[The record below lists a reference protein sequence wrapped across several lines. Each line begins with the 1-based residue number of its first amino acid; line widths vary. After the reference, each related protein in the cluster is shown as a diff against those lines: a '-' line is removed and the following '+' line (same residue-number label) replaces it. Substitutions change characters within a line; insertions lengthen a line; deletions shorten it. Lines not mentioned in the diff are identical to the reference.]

1 MFGAYSA
8 NQWTHDPSRRATVG
22 ESRSDVSS
30 LLLRTVLH
38 DTTPIAAM
46 PPIYHLWFDSRRRDE
61 RCCCASCRDI
71 TDIIHSIATAC
82 STWDRT

>member
-46 PPIYHLWFDSRRRDE
+46 PPIYHLWFDRRAVTKAVAVHPAE
-61 RCCCASCRDI
+61 TLQTLS
-71 TDIIHSIATAC
+71 TPIATAC